1 MNAGDLV
8 VNTVGW
14 VDFPA
19 GEVGVVLDV
28 FQQEVE
34 VHSRVKVLFPS
45 GVRTVYTWEVEPLDD
60 FKALMG
66 SRR

>member
-1 MNAGDLV
+1 MNTGDLV

-19 GEVGVVLDV
+19 GEVGVVIGVL
-28 FQQEVE
+28 QQEIE
-34 VHSRVKVLFPS
+34 VHSKVRVLFPS
-45 GVRTVYTWEVEPLDD
+45 GIRTIYRWEVELVED
-60 FKALMG
+60 FCSLMG